1 MVPDG
6 KRLCFTGV
14 RADATQ
20 EVASIQT
27 SGEEP
32 ELKIHYSGKVNINA
46 DFAWHPKEDRIVFA
60 MSCPERGFV
69 QLYEF
74 NPTTA
79 DPPELMAGQDVARNN
94 TDACW
99 TPDGQRLIIVSGDF

>member
-1 MVPDG
+1 M
-6 KRLCFTGV
+6 
-14 RADATQ
+14 
-20 EVASIQT
+20 
-27 SGEEP
+27 
-32 ELKIHYSGKVNINA
+32 
-46 DFAWHPKEDRIVFA
+46 FA